1 MVLFSWYLLIIRTP
15 CSSFRSSH
23 LDQHMKACRPK
34 SDISSSSCSS
44 VSHGNGGGIARVSL
58 CGPVWMICAVVRA
71 RERLKREK
79 LIQEEHKEQRVK
91 TVMALKRDL
100 EVNEVTVSLHIT
112 CLC

>member
-1 MVLFSWYLLIIRTP
+1 
-15 CSSFRSSH
+15 
-23 LDQHMKACRPK
+23 
-34 SDISSSSCSS
+34 
-44 VSHGNGGGIARVSL
+44 
-58 CGPVWMICAVVRA
+58 MICAVVRA